1 MSKQTT
7 EKYFKRLKEI
17 KADKTLTPMEIYTLQ
32 TLATI
37 EENNLDYEKAYKEIK
52 KNKRAI

>member
-17 KADKTLTPMEIYTLQ
+17 KADKTLTPIEIYTLQ

-37 EENNLDYEKAYKEIK
+37 EENNINYEKAHKEIK
-52 KNKRAI
+52 KDRQTI